1 MNKLLLLSP
10 IILAACV
17 QHQDPCVVHKL
28 NNCGQ
33 TYSKECICENSRPD
47 HTPNA
52 NPLPNDPDD
61 PRDGNGGNSN
71 GAGDTE
77 DGNGGG
83 SSVGSNDNNG
93 SSSDGNGGGSD
104 E

>member
-28 NNCGQ
+28 NNCDPALEVC
-33 TYSKECICENSRPD
+33 TCEVSNHSGRDPSVRE
-47 HTPNA
+47 PVVV
-52 NPLPNDPDD
+52 PDD
-61 PRDGNGGNSN
+61 DGDLDNGGNS
-71 GAGDTE
+71 GGSD
-77 DGNGGG
+77 DSNGGG

-93 SSSDGNGGGSD
+93 SSSDSNGDNSH